1 MGFFSH
7 VQKGDK
13 VKHSTSLEN
22 AKRDLVNSFKG
33 IATVQN
39 KARPTSVPVYNASDS
54 TIPSY
59 SAVTLVRER
68 VLHDMIPVAATSTSL
83 DTIFGITLDAIEPGK
98 IGSAVIEGIATAK
111 FTIGYKSHR
120 YAVAGPDGIL
130 ESADAGPVM
139 LCGIYDEGDTEGL
152 VRLSFEEAA
161 SKAVRARII
170 SGSAAMAR
178 ATAIRCCSPPENCV
192 LRFLNCSLL
201 IPTDSNISSARVRL
215 SPLYFASSRESST
228 FSTAVS

>member
-39 KARPTSVPVYNASDS
+39 KARPTSVPVYNASDT

-59 SAVTLVRER
+59 SAVTLVRGR
-68 VLHDMIPVAATSTSL
+68 VLHDVIPVAATSTSL

-98 IGSAVIEGIATAK
+98 IGSAVIEGIATAR

-120 YAVAGPDGIL
+120 YAVAGSDGIL

-152 VRLSFEEAA
+152 VRLSFEEAE

-170 SGSAAMAR
+170 SGSALEGYDAAVIDQLDVIGNNVIIHIHAVELAMNAD
-178 ATAIRCCSPPENCV
+178 
-192 LRFLNCSLL
+192 
-201 IPTDSNISSARVRL
+201 IPSGTVVIAHSYRMEAK
-215 SPLYFASSRESST
+215 EG
-228 FSTAVS
+228 

>member
-39 KARPTSVPVYNASDS
+39 KARPTSVPVYNASDT

-59 SAVTLVRER
+59 SAVTLVRGR

-98 IGSAVIEGIATAK
+98 IGSAVIEGIVTAK

-120 YAVAGPDGIL
+120 YAVAGSDGIL

-139 LCGIYDEGDTEGL
+139 LCGIYDEGDTKGL
-152 VRLSFEEAA
+152 VRLSFEEAE

-170 SGSAAMAR
+170 SGSALEGYDAEVIDLLDVIGNNVKIHIHAVELAMNAD
-178 ATAIRCCSPPENCV
+178 
-192 LRFLNCSLL
+192 
-201 IPTDSNISSARVRL
+201 IPSGTVVIAHSYRMVAK
-215 SPLYFASSRESST
+215 EG
-228 FSTAVS
+228 